1 MLALGYTGL
10 GDKAHAERYLSE
22 VEQLDI
28 NHQGVQALR
37 TFIQES

>member
-1 MLALGYTGL
+1 MLALGYYGL
-10 GDKAHAERYLSE
+10 GENDKALRYLAE

-37 TFIQES
+37 TLVRE